1 MKTFNITFKESGNKS
16 SFKSNEWNDFS
27 AKLFQQTPFTYIEDV
42 ENMEIVFNEGF
53 ENVFIKIEVKNADN
67 CTKNIPKTLK

>member
-27 AKLFQQTPFTYIEDV
+27 AKLFQQTHLHISR
-42 ENMEIVFNEGF
+42 M
-53 ENVFIKIEVKNADN
+53 
-67 CTKNIPKTLK
+67 